1 MGIIIVGEKETKRW
15 GGGGTRQLDKG
26 KEEGG
31 GFNLKR
37 KDERRENI
45 DNIGCLSVIKKL
57 EFNMGY
63 NDLN

>member
-1 MGIIIVGEKETKRW
+1 MDEAVRQRKR
-15 GGGGTRQLDKG
+15 RR
-26 KEEGG
+26 G